1 MHLQMKN
8 SLASGFVP
16 VAFLC
21 LVLLISGGCARQPW
35 TDQVNE
41 DQAKAIRN
49 MIQEIQK
56 TDAACSSTLDAE
68 VVVSWK
74 TGMET
79 KAFSGFLQMKQ
90 PSSVKFVTTNPLGQ
104 TIAALVSDGD
114 SFRSVNTVTR
124 QFLSGSLLNLALRN
138 DIPPELLTGNWGSWL
153 SGRIEIPKSSE
164 IVDIRQDA
172 SSRGIWV
179 LLANPKNRLS
189 GKEFVLI
196 DPQMKRPL
204 SRVLMNAEENP
215 IARIEYGDWQKGA
228 GCEQPAH
235 FHITGLS
242 MGAEITIQLSDI
254 ITDKVFTEKDFSL
267 SPPPGYF
274 IELRP

>member
-1 MHLQMKN
+1 MKN
-8 SLASGFVP
+8 SRVNGFAP
-16 VAFLC
+16 VAFFC
-21 LVLLISGGCARQPW
+21 LVLLISGGCARKPW
-35 TDQVNE
+35 MDPVDD

-56 TDAACSSTLDAE
+56 ADAACSSTLDAE
-68 VVVSWK
+68 VIVSWK

-104 TIAALVSDGD
+104 TIAALVSDGE

-124 QFLSGSLLNLALRN
+124 QFLSGGLLNLALRN

-153 SGRIEIPKSSE
+153 SGRIEIPESSE
-164 IVDIRQDA
+164 VTDIRQDA

-179 LLANPKNRLS
+179 LLANPKNKLS
-189 GKEFVLI
+189 GKEYVLI
-196 DPQMKRPL
+196 DPKNKRPL
-204 SRVLMNAEENP
+204 FRVLMTAEENT
-215 IARIEYGDWQKGA
+215 IARIEYGDWQEGT
-228 GCEQPAH
+228 GCGQPAR